1 MTERAS
7 QHLSDLGLFTG
18 APQHENFCRMNELVE
33 TCRMAPSSTPRSWKT
48 GAPIDLPETFE
59 FIGQTLSVSELLT
72 QTDTAALL
80 VVKDGVIRHEQYTL
94 TGGPHVNWLSMS
106 VAKSFISALVG
117 IALSEGLIG
126 HIEEPIS
133 KYVPVDP
140 GSAYDGTAIRSVLQ
154 MSSGARWNEDYH
166 DPNSDVARMGA
177 ATSGIGGT
185 SHATVVATM
194 PREFPPDTICR
205 YNSADTQ
212 ALAMLLRHATGGSV
226 ADYMQVKLV
235 EPLGFGDPGY
245 WIVDPAGIEMGYAGL
260 NLTARDYAAFGE
272 LYRNGGAWNG
282 TQIVP
287 EDWVRVSTRSTAPH
301 TAPGQPVLG
310 SVRLPDGYGY
320 QWWLPGSG
328 RGDFMAIGVY
338 NQYVYVDPAS
348 AVTVVKLSANR
359 AYGTAPDMS
368 TNRDGEIS
376 AYLHAI
382 AKSLVLRTLE
392 DRLFLRQERP
402 DRVAVV
408 GGRPESAL
416 RCRLGVEGI
425 GEWP

>member
-1 MTERAS
+1 MTERTS

-18 APQHENFCRMNELVE
+18 APQHEHFCRMNELVE
-33 TCRMAPSSTPRSWKT
+33 TRRMAPSSTPRGWEA
-48 GAPIDLPETFE
+48 GAPIDLPTTFE
-59 FIGQTLSVSELLT
+59 FMGQTLSASELLT

-80 VVKDGVIRHEQYTL
+80 VVKDGVIRHEQYLL

-126 HIEEPIS
+126 DIEEPVS

-212 ALAMLLRHATGGSV
+212 ALAMLLSHAAGGSV
-226 ADYMQVKLV
+226 ADYMQAKLV
-235 EPLGFGDPGY
+235 EPLGLGDPGY
-245 WIVDPAGIEMGYAGL
+245 WFVDPTGVEMGFGGL

-301 TAPGQPVLG
+301 TAPGQPVLAG
-310 SVRLPDGYGY
+310 TRLAEGYGY
-320 QWWLPGSG
+320 QWWLPAGN
-328 RGDFMAIGVY
+328 RGDFMALGVY
-338 NQYVYVDPAS
+338 NQMIYVDPAS
-348 AVTVVKLSANR
+348 AVTIVKLSANR
-359 AYGTAPDMS
+359 SYGTAADGS
-368 TNRDGEIS
+368 TNRDGECIE
-376 AYLHAI
+376 YLAAI
-382 AKSLVLRTLE
+382 ARSL
-392 DRLFLRQERP
+392 
-402 DRVAVV
+402 
-408 GGRPESAL
+408 S
-416 RCRLGVEGI
+416 
-425 GEWP
+425 